1 MIRFNPHYHCIVLEG
16 GIDETRSFHHIPL
29 NETSRLTEFFRRQMI
44 KHFVERGAA
53 LPQFCGA
60 QFCGAQFCGAQF
72 CVEGSFLET
81 LRVFGV

>member
-60 QFCGAQFCGAQF
+60 QFCGAQFC
-72 CVEGSFLET
+72 VEGSFLET